1 MELFISL
8 YPLLLDWLDLIV
20 RWIHVVVGIAWI
32 GTSFYFNWLDSRLD
46 RQINNENIEGE
57 LWSVHSGGFYNI
69 NKLKGPPKEFPKELH
84 WFKWEAYTTWISGF
98 VLLIIVYYLNA
109 EGLMIDKS
117 INNISPFIAI
127 IYSLAFLIGSW
138 FLYDLLCKSKLI
150 NYTIFFSLICFF
162 LAVLGSFF
170 LTKIF
175 GSRAAY
181 IHVGACLGT
190 IMAANVF
197 RVIIPSQKNMVEASL
212 VDVKPDLQKSLDAKT
227 RSIHNNYITLPVL
240 FIMISSHFPFTYGH
254 KYNWLILAC
263 ISIIGATVR
272 HYFNLRNKK
281 QNKVWILPLA
291 TIGMIFL
298 MFYTSIPKIKI
309 NEKYLPSSAEIISF
323 QEISNI
329 IKYRCSVC
337 HSKKPTFEGFEDP
350 PLGIVF
356 SLPEDIL
363 KNLDKIKAQVI
374 DSDIMP
380 PGNLTGI
387 TESERSKIKLWI
399 EQGGSINN

>member
-1 MELFISL
+1 MELIISL

-20 RWIHVVVGIAWI
+20 RWIHIIVGIAWI

-46 RQINNENIEGE
+46 REIEKEGIEGE
-57 LWSVHSGGFYNI
+57 LWSIHSGGFYNI
-69 NKLKGPPKEFPKELH
+69 NKLKGPPKKFPKELH

-109 EGLMIDKS
+109 EGIMIDKN
-117 INNISPFIAI
+117 INDLEPFTAI
-127 IYSLAFLIGSW
+127 IISLTFLLGSW
-138 FLYDLLCKSKLI
+138 LVYDFLCKSKLI
-150 NYTIFFSLICFF
+150 NNNILFAITCLI
-162 LAVLGSFF
+162 LATLISFI
-170 LTKIF
+170 LTKIY

-197 RVIIPSQKNMVEASL
+197 RVIIPSQKNMVNTALENR
-212 VDVKPDLQKSLDAKT
+212 VPDLQKGISAKN

-254 KYNWLILAC
+254 KYNWLILAI
-263 ISIIGATVR
+263 ISIIGASVR
-272 HYFNLRNKK
+272 HYFNLKNKK

-291 TIGMIFL
+291 ALGMICL
-298 MFYTSIPKIKI
+298 MLYVSIPKINQNNQSSNL
-309 NEKYLPSSAEIISF
+309 NEVISF
-323 QEISNI
+323 NEINNI
-329 IKYRCSVC
+329 IKYRCGVC
-337 HSKKPTFEGFEDP
+337 HASKPTFEGFEDP
-350 PLGIVF
+350 PLGIIF
-356 SLPEDIL
+356 DTPHDIL
-363 KNLDKIKAQVI
+363 KNIDKIKAQAI

-387 TESERSKIKLWI
+387 TESERIK
-399 EQGGSINN
+399 INNWILQGSPINN

>member
-1 MELFISL
+1 MEFFISL

-20 RWIHVVVGIAWI
+20 RWIHIVVGIAWI

-46 RQINNENIEGE
+46 RQIDNENFEGE

-84 WFKWEAYTTWISGF
+84 WFKWEAYATWISGF
-98 VLLIIVYYLNA
+98 VLLIIIYYLNA
-109 EGLMIDKS
+109 EGMMIDKN
-117 INNISPFIAI
+117 INDLSPITAI
-127 IYSLAFLIGSW
+127 IISLIFLLGSW
-138 FLYDLLCKSKLI
+138 FLYDFLCKTILI
-150 NYTIFFSLICFF
+150 NNTFFFTITCLF
-162 LAVLGSFF
+162 LAILISYF
-170 LTKIF
+170 LTRVF

-197 RVIIPSQKNMVEASL
+197 RVIIPSQKNMVDAAL
-212 VDVKPDLQKSLDAKT
+212 ANKKANLQKGIDAKI

-254 KYNWLILAC
+254 KYNWLILAF

-281 QNKVWILPLA
+281 EYKIWILPLA
-291 TIGMIFL
+291 AVGMTCL
-298 MFYTSIPKIKI
+298 MLYVSIPKII
-309 NEKYLPSSAEIISF
+309 QNEKIITSNKEISF
-323 QEISNI
+323 YEINNI
-329 IKYRCSVC
+329 IKYRCGVC
-337 HSKKPTFEGFEDP
+337 HTNNPTFEDFEDP
-350 PLGIVF
+350 PLGIIF
-356 SLPEDIL
+356 ETPEDIL
-363 KNLDKIKAQVI
+363 KNIDKIKAQVI

-387 TESERSKIKLWI
+387 TESERKKISLWI
-399 EQGGSINN
+399 ELGAEINN